1 MPSCSK
7 SPLVVAC
14 LLSSLMGCSASTGAL
29 LELSVLTTEYAPLS
43 SELLRWGNLAIYL
56 VLAPMAWFVCQLF
69 QTGRRWLALA
79 RAQSFRILFTPLT
92 CIHVRRARQEKSLRS
107 WRESLLK
114 CGSFVKML
122 PTQGYYYAVGWNLCH
137 AGNHT
142 ENSSSQLALFAYSPI
157 GG

>member
-79 RAQSFRILFTPLT
+79 RLCLRLGAKLPHPVYAPDLHPCTPGSPRKIFAVLARVIIEMWLICKDVANSGILLRCWLEFVP
-92 CIHVRRARQEKSLRS
+92 RWKS
-107 WRESLLK
+107 
-114 CGSFVKML
+114 
-122 PTQGYYYAVGWNLCH
+122 H
-137 AGNHT
+137 
-142 ENSSSQLALFAYSPI
+142 
-157 GG
+157 